1 MIVFNRLL
9 IAWKLVC
16 RRWKLNEGGGGEE
29 RSLAFPIKIPP
40 IVNFEL
46 LLLLLSPFRIFERMS
61 RKIGRVER
69 YFIYIYIFD
78 ETCPRVLDIPLARSC
93 YVFRGGIALSPP
105 DKVHPINLNFYSPAR
120 ETFFI
125 FRQLSPLIY
134 EKEKKKEG
142 GKKGKKERDSSAWAE
157 TMERV
162 EFREGSAQLL
172 FQP

>member
-1 MIVFNRLL
+1 
-9 IAWKLVC
+9 
-16 RRWKLNEGGGGEE
+16 
-29 RSLAFPIKIPP
+29 
-40 IVNFEL
+40 
-46 LLLLLSPFRIFERMS
+46 MS

-157 TMERV
+157 TMKRV